1 MSRHFFMVISFYI
14 VGAKDFVM
22 YLRRLLS
29 FWVGL
34 SFSPNTSSPP
44 LDSPATGCVRLR
56 KVKGGREL

>member
-1 MSRHFFMVISFYI
+1 MVISFYI

-34 SFSPNTSSPP
+34 SFSPNTSSLP
-44 LDSPATGCVRLR
+44 LDTPATGYVRLR
-56 KVKGGREL
+56 KVKGGRK